1 MVSSLYKE
9 DIFDALSA
17 AMTYDYISR
26 SSSYNEIKE
35 NINEILEF
43 MYERD
48 EIESFSE
55 VDWNLVDE
63 VINEWRD

>member
-9 DIFDALSA
+9 DIFDALTA
-17 AMTYDYISR
+17 AMTCGYITT

-35 NINEILEF
+35 NIYEILEI
-43 MYERD
+43 MYNRD

-55 VDWNLVDE
+55 ADWNLVDE
-63 VINEWRD
+63 VINEWCD

>member
-9 DIFDALSA
+9 DIFDALTA
-17 AMTYDYISR
+17 AMTYDYITT

-35 NINEILEF
+35 NIYKILEF
-43 MYERD
+43 MYDRN
-48 EIESFSE
+48 EIESFS
-55 VDWNLVDE
+55 VADWNLVDE

>member
-17 AMTYDYISR
+17 AMTCDYISR

-35 NINEILEF
+35 NINKILEF
-43 MYERD
+43 IYD
-48 EIESFSE
+48 SNEIESFSDA
-55 VDWNLVDE
+55 DWNLVDE
-63 VINEWRD
+63 VINEWQD

>member
-17 AMTYDYISR
+17 AMTCDYISR

-43 MYERD
+43 IYD
-48 EIESFSE
+48 SNEIENFSE
-55 VDWNLVDE
+55 ADWNLVDE

>member
-17 AMTYDYISR
+17 AMTCDYISR
-26 SSSYNEIKE
+26 SSSYKEIKE

-43 MYERD
+43 MYGCD
-48 EIESFSE
+48 AIESFSE
-55 VDWNLVDE
+55 ADWNLVDE
-63 VINEWRD
+63 VINEWID

>member
-9 DIFDALSA
+9 DIYDALSA
-17 AMTYDYISR
+17 AMTCDYISR

-35 NINEILEF
+35 NIDKILEF
-43 MYERD
+43 IYD
-48 EIESFSE
+48 SNEIENFSDA
-55 VDWNLVDE
+55 DWNLVDE

>member
-9 DIFDALSA
+9 DIFDALTA
-17 AMTYDYISR
+17 AMTYDYITT

-35 NINEILEF
+35 NIYEILEI
-43 MYERD
+43 MYDCD

-55 VDWNLVDE
+55 ADWNLVDE

>member
-9 DIFDALSA
+9 DIFDVLIAGMA
-17 AMTYDYISR
+17 CDYISR

-43 MYERD
+43 MYGHD

-55 VDWNLVDE
+55 ADWNLVDE

>member
-17 AMTYDYISR
+17 AMTCDYISR

-35 NINEILEF
+35 NIYEILEI

-48 EIESFSE
+48 EIESFS
-55 VDWNLVDE
+55 DTD
-63 VINEWRD
+63 